1 MPHARVAP
9 RTHCNPPGAGVG
21 AAGRPSSPHAP
32 RSTSMAHALRR
43 PTRTA
48 DCPTSRNGASCPGK
62 RQCASFVLVGEGAT
76 PDRCALHPFCPGVL
90 LPIGCST
97 PHRVHFCPG
106 AQPLVA
112 LCFPSGAVLS
122 RCTASHRALCPP
134 SGTLPLVGALPPP
147 SGALLSGCSASHRA
161 RCPLSGSPL
170 PIRCTTPVHPAETTS
185 RGSGDRARHTPWLA

>member
-1 MPHARVAP
+1 MAHARIAP
-9 RTHCNPPGAGVG
+9 RTHRDPPGAPVGGG
-21 AAGRPSSPHAP
+21 AAIVPPRTAIRADAP
-32 RSTSMAHALRR
+32 RSHR
-43 PTRTA
+43 PTHTA

-62 RQCASFVLVGEGAT
+62 RQCASFVLVGEGTT

-170 PIRCTTPVHPAETTS
+170 PIRCTTPAHPAETTS

>member
-9 RTHCNPPGAGVG
+9 
-21 AAGRPSSPHAP
+21 PHAP
-32 RSTSMAHALRR
+32 RSTRRGGGRGGAANVPTRTAIRADAPRSHR

-62 RQCASFVLVGEGAT
+62 RQCAPFVLVGEGTT

-97 PHRVHFCPG
+97 PHR
-106 AQPLVA
+106 
-112 LCFPSGAVLS
+112 
-122 RCTASHRALCPP
+122 ALCP
-134 SGTLPLVGALPPP
+134 SSAHCPP